1 MIIYTGDAYYCKT
14 DLISKGFKFRELWE
28 GITLLGLDWHISEDE
43 ILDRPGALLSEDYL
57 YELGKALCKT
67 PNIKLFTH
75 NNILILGVRVGVKN
89 GVIPAKDVDIV
100 FYSGTNECHV
110 IKIEEDG
117 SISNWPD
124 GFDSAIDKAFREL
137 FRC

>member
-14 DLISKGFKFRELWE
+14 DLISKGFKFRESWE
-28 GITLLGLDWHISEDE
+28 GIPLLGLDCADE

-75 NNILILGVRVGVKN
+75 NNILILGVRVSIKN
-89 GVIPAKDVDIV
+89 GVIPVEDVEIV
-100 FYSGTNECHV
+100 FYSDTNECHV

-117 SISNWPD
+117 GISNWPD

>member
-1 MIIYTGDAYYCKT
+1 MNWKLFTENKSMDMSVEQLN
-14 DLISKGFKFRELWE
+14 DL
-28 GITLLGLDWHISEDE
+28 
-43 ILDRPGALLSEDYL
+43 EDYL
-57 YELGKALCKT
+57 YELGKALCKV